1 MTETI
6 ITGKAYR
13 VLTDVSSDTW
23 AKVSLWTAADDVEMP
38 NSQDLPTFLES
49 KAPTNDPS
57 FTGKLCVNS
66 EISDNGDYSTTLG
79 NSCISTGEGSLA
91 GGLNS
96 EANGDVS
103 FVYGEGLE
111 SNEDNI
117 SVLGKYNDSSVT
129 DGLLVIGNGTD
140 DSNRSN
146 ALVLDKDGNLE
157 VQGNIEAKNIT
168 ADGDIAI
175 TGDFTNGDGET
186 LSEKLD
192 LSDLEEEVDYSS
204 AGGLVDVITVG
215 TLSVGEQQYNIL
227 TPVPD
232 FNVSD
237 SSAPGFIKNK
247 PTIPTTASDLTVTG
261 GGNLQFCLDN
271 MQQEISEI
279 PKMKKLVVNSL
290 PTTNIDTDT
299 LYLLVSSSQS
309 SQGNLYDEY
318 INLDGTTSGWELIG
332 SQSGSIDLHDY
343 YTKTETEQKIQDAID
358 DIFSTGQAGQ
368 FLVSDGNGG
377 YNWVT
382 IPTAENNNF

>member
-1 MTETI
+1 MTETV

-23 AKVSLWTAADDVEMP
+23 AKVSLWTSADDVEMP
-38 NSQDLPTFLES
+38 NGQDLPTFLES
-49 KAPTNDPS
+49 KASKSDPS

-111 SNEDNI
+111 SDEDNI

-157 VQGNIEAKNIT
+157 IQGNIEAKNIT
-168 ADGDIAI
+168 AKGDIAI

-204 AGGLVDVITVG
+204 AGGLVDVVTVG

-247 PTIPTTASDLTVTG
+247 PTIPSTASDLTVTG
-261 GGNLQFCLDN
+261 GGNLQSCLDN

-279 PKMKKLVVNSL
+279 PKMKKSVVNSL

-299 LYLLVSSSQS
+299 LYLLVSSSQT

-332 SQSGSIDLHDY
+332 SQTGSIDLDDY
-343 YTKTETEQKIQDAID
+343 YTKAEVEQKIADAID
-358 DIFSTGQAGQ
+358 EIFSTGQTGQ

-382 IPTAENNNF
+382 IPQAEGNSF